1 MYSSPVLGVLFKQF
15 FRLSPICDKSPCAG
29 STFGVVSSTYN
40 VSPWVELAPDV
51 NGVRKIGGKK
61 NLEACIAKF
70 GY

>member
-15 FRLSPICDKSPCAG
+15 FGLSSPCAG
-29 STFGVVSSTYN
+29 STFGGVSSTFN
-40 VSPWVELAPDV
+40 VNPWWELAPDV